1 MYCRVVLFTLM
12 CLGVSACQAP
22 NPYVADSAPL
32 PPAPALIQ
40 AQPAPAPLMAAPP
53 PGYDAS
59 AYPPAPRD
67 WAHYRSW
74 SWFNDRLPIGNTL
87 VDPAQVADAV
97 SQGLDQRG
105 LRPARN
111 GAPGDLRVSADVHME
126 QRVRQVQDDGYYG
139 GPGYGPYGPYNY
151 YRPPVVR
158 TYVENVMVVDIR
170 LFDGVS
176 GQPLW
181 NAAAQIASTGSES
194 QRADALRQA
203 VAKALG
209 SYPPA

>member
-1 MYCRVVLFTLM
+1 MYCRVIAIVLSSLS
-12 CLGVSACQAP
+12 LAACQSP
-22 NPYVADSAPL
+22 NPYVASSNPL
-32 PPAPALIQ
+32 PPAPAQ
-40 AQPAPAPLMAAPP
+40 AAQTF
-53 PGYDAS
+53 DAS

-67 WAHYRSW
+67 FAHYRNW
-74 SWFNDRLPIGNTL
+74 AWFNDRLPLGTTL
-87 VDPAQVADAV
+87 ADPAQIADSV
-97 SQGLDQRG
+97 SQALDQRG

-111 GAPGDLRVSADVHME
+111 GQPADLRVSADVRME

-158 TYVENVMVVDIR
+158 TYVVNVMVVDIH

-176 GQPLW
+176 GQPVW
-181 NAAAQIASTGSES
+181 RAAAETASEGSES

-203 VAKALG
+203 VAKALS